1 MQNNTKRYTF
11 EELLNE
17 QGYFVYTNVGTS
29 MMPLLREQ
37 RDLIEIRRKER
48 PVKKYDVALYRSGD
62 KYILHRCVKVLPDG
76 RYIFAGDN
84 NDYKE
89 YDVTDDM
96 ILGIMASVLRNGK
109 RIMVDTLSFR
119 IYSHLCV
126 SLFPIKVF
134 FRKASR
140 LFRRLRRLSFRKLK
154 VYLKRR
160 LIRAIN
166 KLRTL

>member
-1 MQNNTKRYTF
+1 MQNDSKIYTF

-29 MMPLLREQ
+29 MMPLLRER

-48 PVKKYDVALYRSGD
+48 PVKKYDIALYKRED
-62 KYILHRCVKVLPDG
+62 KYILHRCIKVLSNG

-96 ILGIMASVLRNGK
+96 ILGTMASVLRNGK
-109 RIMVDTLSFR
+109 RITVDTRSFR
-119 IYSHLCV
+119 IYSHFCV
-126 SLFPIKVF
+126 DLFPIKV
-134 FRKASR
+134 
-140 LFRRLRRLSFRKLK
+140 LFRSANRLSHRLYRLSFRRVKI
-154 VYLKRR
+154 YLKRKI
-160 LIRAIN
+160 IRAIK
-166 KLRTL
+166 KL